1 MRIGIDASRLNVEQ
15 KTGVEKYSFEI
26 VKRLISGSQHDFLLW
41 TNKPLPIAFSRNNV
55 TQKIIKLPK
64 LWTQIGLALSSYFN
78 KTDVIFIPSHVIPI
92 FGSGKFVVTIHD
104 LAFDYLPE
112 HYSQKELFYHRLS
125 VKIAV
130 SKSKAIIVPSF
141 TTKDD
146 LVKLYQCN
154 PDKIYVIPH
163 GVDHQTY
170 NINRLLGEKSLG
182 FGISKPYIL
191 YTGRIETKKN
201 LTNLVK
207 AFALIRQESRLK
219 HQLVLIGKPGFG
231 SVQIEKS
238 IANLPANISRD
249 IVLTGYVIDSSYR
262 DILLQAD
269 IFVMPSWYEGFGMPI
284 LEAMACGV
292 PVVVNATPCLKE
304 LVGESGLVVDCS
316 KPFPL
321 AAKLSYLIHHVDY
334 YKSLRRRGLIR
345 SNKYTWEE
353 SASKTIE
360 VIEEA

>member
-1 MRIGIDASRLNVEQ
+1 MRIGIDASRLSIEQ

-26 VKRLISGSQHDFLLW
+26 VKRLISSRQHDFLLW
-41 TNKPLPIAFSRNNV
+41 TNQPLPIVFRRDNV
-55 TQKIIKLPK
+55 TQKIIKLPR

-78 KTDVIFIPSHVIPI
+78 KTDVIFVPSHVIPI
-92 FGSGKFVVTIHD
+92 FGLGKFVVTIHD

-112 HYSQKELFYHRLS
+112 HYSQKELFYHRLA

-130 SKSKAIIVPSF
+130 FKSKAIIVPSF

-163 GVDHQTY
+163 GVDHQAY
-170 NINRLLGEKSLG
+170 NINRPLDEKPLG
-182 FGISKPYIL
+182 FGINKPYIL
-191 YTGRIETKKN
+191 YTGRIENKKN

-219 HQLVLIGKPGFG
+219 HQLVLVGKSGLG

-238 IANLPANISRD
+238 IANLPSNISRD
-249 IVLTGYVIDSSYR
+249 IILTGYLIDSFYR
-262 DILLQAD
+262 ETLSQAD
-269 IFVMPSWYEGFGMPI
+269 IFVLPSWYEGFGLPI
-284 LEAMACGV
+284 LEAMAAGV

-304 LVGESGLVVDCS
+304 LVGESGIVVDCS

-334 YKSLRRRGLIR
+334 YKSLQRRGSTR

-353 SASKTIE
+353 SASNTIDVLE
-360 VIEEA
+360 KA

>member
-26 VKRLISGSQHDFLLW
+26 IKRLVSNRQHDFLLW
-41 TNKPLPIAFSRNNV
+41 TNKPLPDTFKSNNI

-78 KTDVIFIPSHVIPI
+78 KTDAIFIPSHVIPI
-92 FGSGKFVVTIHD
+92 FGLGKFVVTIHD

-112 HYSQKELFYHRLS
+112 HYSKKELFYHHLS

-130 SKSKAIIVPSF
+130 FKSKAIIVPSF

-146 LVKLYQCN
+146 LIKFYKCN
-154 PDKIYVIPH
+154 PDKIYVIAH

-170 NINRLLGEKSLG
+170 NINRPLDEKSPG

-191 YTGRIETKKN
+191 YTGRIENKKN

-207 AFALIRQESRLK
+207 AFALIRQESQLK
-219 HQLVLIGKPGFG
+219 HQLVLVGKPGLG

-238 IANLPANISRD
+238 ITNLPANVSRD
-249 IVLTGYVIDSSYR
+249 IILTGYVIESSYQK
-262 DILLQAD
+262 ILPQAD

-284 LEAMACGV
+284 LEAMAAGV

-334 YKSLRRRGLIR
+334 YKTLRRRGLVR

-353 SASKTIE
+353 SALKTIDVLE
-360 VIEEA
+360 KA